1 MTVSPGLLAK
11 RPANVRKVFNEVPT
25 PLVNGKA
32 LYDTAKKERFIVGA
46 FNVRCLLSAP
56 GIALAAKETNS
67 VLVYEIA
74 KSEVSYTGLPPEV
87 FARGIVEAVRRV
99 NCEVPYGIH
108 ADHTTVKDTTPK
120 SIKDAR
126 DIIKR
131 SIANGY
137 TSISIDASHNQNED
151 NLRITA
157 DLGKHVQ
164 EAGIGLEVEIGEIG
178 GERGF
183 STPEE
188 AKWFINGLIRA
199 GVAPDLLAINNGSVH
214 GNYGPGTGEGIQLD
228 LTRKIHEAIKRWNVG
243 IAQHGITGTP
253 LKKIEQFADYGIF
266 KGNVATLWQ
275 NIVFGLKM
283 DDQGNTVYDE
293 RGGYIKLE
301 NEGLPMDLWAQVAAW
316 MKETNNTG
324 GNIKK
329 ALVQFKDKIE
339 SIDKKYKE
347 RIDKS
352 TFEWANK
359 MFAAFRAKGSGE
371 KVLDHIGK

>member
-1 MTVSPGLLAK
+1 MTITSSLLSK
-11 RPANVRKVFNEVPT
+11 RPANVRKVFDDVPT

-46 FNVRCLLSAP
+46 FNVRCPLSAT
-56 GIALAAKETNS
+56 GIALAAKEADA

-74 KSEVSYTGLPPEV
+74 KSEITYTGMAPEV
-87 FARGIVEAVRRV
+87 FAKAIVGAVQRAGG
-99 NCEVPYGIH
+99 ETPYGIH
-108 ADHTTVKDTTPK
+108 ADHTTVKDATPK
-120 SIKDAR
+120 SVEDAR
-126 DIIKR
+126 DVIKR

-178 GERGF
+178 GERGL

-188 AKWFINGLIRA
+188 AKWFINGLIRQ
-199 GVAPDLLAINNGSVH
+199 GVFPDLLAINNGSVH

-228 LTRKIHEAIKRWNVG
+228 LTKKIHETIKRWNVG

-253 LKKIEQFADYGIF
+253 LKKIEQFVDYGIF

-275 NIVFGLKM
+275 NIVLGLKM

-293 RGGYIKLE
+293 HGNYIKLE
-301 NEGLPMDLWAQVAAW
+301 NDGLPADLWQQVGAW

-329 ALVQFKDKIE
+329 ALLQFKDKI
-339 SIDKKYKE
+339 SAIDKRYKE
-347 RIDKS
+347 RIDKV
-352 TFEWANK
+352 TFDWAK
-359 MFAAFRAKGSGE
+359 RLFAAFRAQGSGE
-371 KVLDHIGK
+371 KVLDSLGK

>member
-1 MTVSPGLLAK
+1 MTITSSLLSK
-11 RPANVRKVFNEVPT
+11 RPANVRKVFDDVPT

-46 FNVRCLLSAP
+46 FNVRCPLSAT
-56 GIALAAKETNS
+56 GIALAAKEADAA
-67 VLVYEIA
+67 LVYEIA
-74 KSEVSYTGLPPEV
+74 KSEITYTGMAPEV
-87 FARGIVEAVRRV
+87 FAKAIVEAVQRV
-99 NCEVPYGIH
+99 GCETPYGIH
-108 ADHTTVKDTTPK
+108 ADHTTVKDATPK
-120 SIKDAR
+120 SVEDAR

-188 AKWFINGLIRA
+188 AKWFINGLIRQ
-199 GVAPDLLAINNGSVH
+199 GVVPDLLAINNGSVH

-228 LTRKIHEAIKRWNVG
+228 LTKKIHETIKRWNVA

-253 LKKIEQFADYGIF
+253 LKKIEQFVDYGIF

-275 NIVFGLKM
+275 NIVLGLKM

-293 RGGYIKLE
+293 HGGYIKLE
-301 NEGLPMDLWAQVAAW
+301 NDGLPADLWQQVGAW

-329 ALVQFKDKIE
+329 ALLQFKDKIAA
-339 SIDKKYKE
+339 IDKRYKE
-347 RIDKS
+347 RIDKV
-352 TFEWANK
+352 TFDWAK
-359 MFAAFRAKGSGE
+359 RLFAAFRAQGSGE
-371 KVLDHIGK
+371 KVLDSIGR

>member
-1 MTVSPGLLAK
+1 MTITSSLLSK
-11 RPANVRKVFNEVPT
+11 RPANVRKVFDDVPT

-46 FNVRCLLSAP
+46 FNVRCPLSAT
-56 GIALAAKETNS
+56 GIALAAKEADA

-74 KSEVSYTGLPPEV
+74 KSEITYTGMAPEV
-87 FARGIVEAVRRV
+87 FAKEIVGAVQRV
-99 NCEVPYGIH
+99 GCETPYGIH
-108 ADHTTVKDTTPK
+108 ADHTTVKDATPK
-120 SIKDAR
+120 SVEDAR

-188 AKWFINGLIRA
+188 AKWFINGLIRQ
-199 GVAPDLLAINNGSVH
+199 GVFPDLLAINNGSVH

-228 LTRKIHEAIKRWNVG
+228 LTKKIHETIKRWNVA

-253 LKKIEQFADYGIF
+253 LKKIEQFVDHGIF

-275 NIVFGLKM
+275 NIVLGLKM

-293 RGGYIKLE
+293 HGGYIKLE
-301 NEGLPMDLWAQVAAW
+301 NDGLPADLWAQVTAW

-329 ALVQFKDKIE
+329 ALLQFKDKI
-339 SIDKKYKE
+339 SAIDKRHKE
-347 RIDKS
+347 RIDKV
-352 TFEWANK
+352 TFDWAK
-359 MFAAFRAKGSGE
+359 RLFAAFRAQGSGE
-371 KVLDHIGK
+371 KVLDSLGK